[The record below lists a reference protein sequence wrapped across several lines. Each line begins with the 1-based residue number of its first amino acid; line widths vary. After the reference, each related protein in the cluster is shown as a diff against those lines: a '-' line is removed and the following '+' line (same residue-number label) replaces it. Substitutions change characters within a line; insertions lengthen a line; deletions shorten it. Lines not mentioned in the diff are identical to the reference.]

1 MGCSGEEGAKVGV
14 VRVRT
19 RRIKER
25 KEERE
30 GARSFVVAK
39 AWRVC
44 GSIGSGDAGKNKEL
58 NVSDGIWRE

>member
-1 MGCSGEEGAKVGV
+1 MGV